1 MADENNGSNAGSPGT
16 PAAASSPSARRVAAK
31 SSPRK
36 AAVKSPPRKAT
47 AKSPPR
53 KAAVKSP
60 PRKAAA
66 KSPPRK
72 ATAKSPPRKAAAT
85 STPPLVE
92 PDKGEAAGG
101 TPVKIR
107 GRNLVGVKSVKFGGN
122 DAVPPIREINP
133 GLLEVTS
140 PLGATGKTVDIVVET
155 RIPPPYKPGT
165 FTYT

>member
-60 PRKAAA
+60 PRKAA
-66 KSPPRK
+66 
-72 ATAKSPPRKAAAT
+72 AKSPPRKAAAT